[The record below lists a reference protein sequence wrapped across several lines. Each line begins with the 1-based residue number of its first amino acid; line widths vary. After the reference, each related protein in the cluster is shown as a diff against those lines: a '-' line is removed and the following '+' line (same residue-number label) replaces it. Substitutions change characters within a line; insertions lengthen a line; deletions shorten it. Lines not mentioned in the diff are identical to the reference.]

1 MRSLMFTT
9 KFLLTTIAGCPDCT
23 RCFCAGKCVGENNRS
38 TIDSIVLGKVAR
50 GRSSGE
56 IAKNADWQAVG
67 NFELRTQVL

>member
-1 MRSLMFTT
+1 M
-9 KFLLTTIAGCPDCT
+9 
-23 RCFCAGKCVGENNRS
+23 GENNRS

-50 GRSSGE
+50 GRSSGD